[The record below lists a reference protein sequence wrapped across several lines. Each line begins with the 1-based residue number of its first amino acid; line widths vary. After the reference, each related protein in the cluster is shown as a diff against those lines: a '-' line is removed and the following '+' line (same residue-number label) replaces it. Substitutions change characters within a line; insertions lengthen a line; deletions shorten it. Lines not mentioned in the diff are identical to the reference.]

1 MNNDIITKIFDM
13 RDSFWETENGE
24 AIVFLKHILVYLY
37 EYRNQL
43 SGTENE
49 IYIPGKY
56 DLVMA
61 DNILFSLGYRR
72 YSITYEPK
80 GIFPCEYTKI
90 TFRNVL

>member
-1 MNNDIITKIFDM
+1 MNDDIIKKIFQM

-43 SGTENE
+43 SGTENQ

-61 DNILFSLGYRR
+61 DKILFSLGYRR
-72 YSITYEPK
+72 YSITYEPES
-80 GIFPCEYTKI
+80 IFFCEHTVI
-90 TFRNVL
+90 TFRNIL